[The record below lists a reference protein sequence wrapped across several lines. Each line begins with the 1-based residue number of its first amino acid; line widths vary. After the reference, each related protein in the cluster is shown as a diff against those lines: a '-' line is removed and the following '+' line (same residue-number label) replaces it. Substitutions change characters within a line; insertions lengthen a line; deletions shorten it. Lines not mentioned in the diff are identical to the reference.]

1 MINRLNPLYLIINK
15 INEEEI
21 SGNKYLTLV
30 PTDES
35 KEVMKKYE
43 ELWTEIRDLYPK
55 VKR

>member
-21 SGNKYLTLV
+21 IGNKYLTLV

>member
-21 SGNKYLTLV
+21 CGNKYLTLV

>member
-21 SGNKYLTLV
+21 SGNKYFQLV